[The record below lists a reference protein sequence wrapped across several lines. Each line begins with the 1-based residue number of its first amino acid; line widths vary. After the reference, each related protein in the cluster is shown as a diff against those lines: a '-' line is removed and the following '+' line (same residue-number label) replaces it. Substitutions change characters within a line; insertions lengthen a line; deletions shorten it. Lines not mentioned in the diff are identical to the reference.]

1 VKHDNLGH
9 LVSCFKF
16 FHVMHKVLICLH
28 FCIFCVLVH
37 VFLFLCNNNYIE
49 YILLWF
55 VITLVFIR
63 NFGS

>member
-16 FHVMHKVLICLH
+16 FRVMHKVFICLH

-37 VFLFLCNNNYIE
+37 VFKILCNNNYIE
-49 YILLWF
+49 YNLLWF